1 MTSKP
6 MISCSN
12 SPFLIF
18 LTINEVGPILAIRCV
33 RIAFMIRRNGH
44 TERRSDRRT
53 DTPSYEDATA
63 HLKSCTFTLHCF
75 SHSPRLFVETHIE
88 RRGTRDIFYGW
99 ILDESQI
106 NQTRAIKME
115 ILGFYSA
122 SNEWR
127 RNEGQRKITV
137 ISWSSSWQLSVSYFI
152 QISVRAQKA
161 LILFILWI

>member
-63 HLKSCTFTLHCF
+63 IQLI
-75 SHSPRLFVETHIE
+75 SPERSSRAIHIVPMRVMTMSEDPKWNLRFRE
-88 RRGTRDIFYGW
+88 RIVIKLALMKDTRDVSMAMPWG
-99 ILDESQI
+99 
-106 NQTRAIKME
+106 
-115 ILGFYSA
+115 
-122 SNEWR
+122 
-127 RNEGQRKITV
+127 RN
-137 ISWSSSWQLSVSYFI
+137 
-152 QISVRAQKA
+152 
-161 LILFILWI
+161 